1 MKRIIVSLIHVAL
14 VALTFL
20 SVARGQNL
28 DYYVDS
34 DFELLPIP
42 PELVPYQIVPLDP
55 VPDCRLEMG
64 VELIYPQSL
73 MSMPEPQK
81 EETLQIIYQRVA
93 FEISNPEKS
102 AGLFQIDGRMY
113 HLVRIPYTGGLLQ
126 DFGGGNDSLLFGIY
140 GCHCFDGMYL
150 YNDIG

>member
-1 MKRIIVSLIHVAL
+1 MKKITISLIHVII
-14 VALTFL
+14 VAITFL
-20 SVARGQNL
+20 SVIRGQNL

-64 VELIYPQSL
+64 IELIYPQAI
-73 MSMPEPQK
+73 MNMPEPQK

-93 FEISNPEKS
+93 FEISNPDKS
-102 AGLFQIDGRMY
+102 AGLFQVDGRMY
-113 HLVRIPYTGGLLQ
+113 HLVRIPYTGASNRFWGWE
-126 DFGGGNDSLLFGIY
+126 
-140 GCHCFDGMYL
+140 
-150 YNDIG
+150 

>member
-1 MKRIIVSLIHVAL
+1 MKKTTLSIIHLIIVV
-14 VALTFL
+14 LTFV
-20 SVARGQNL
+20 SVIRGQNL

-64 VELIYPQSL
+64 IELIYPQAI
-73 MSMPEPQK
+73 MNMPEPQK

-102 AGLFQIDGRMY
+102 AGLFQVDGRMY
-113 HLVRIPYTGGLLQ
+113 HLVRIPYTGASNRFWGWE
-126 DFGGGNDSLLFGIY
+126 
-140 GCHCFDGMYL
+140 
-150 YNDIG
+150 

>member
-1 MKRIIVSLIHVAL
+1 MKKITISLIHVII
-14 VALTFL
+14 VAITFL
-20 SVARGQNL
+20 SVIRGQNL

-73 MSMPEPQK
+73 MNMPEPQK

-93 FEISNPEKS
+93 FEISNPDKS
-102 AGLFQIDGRMY
+102 AGLFQVDGRMY
-113 HLVRIPYTGGLLQ
+113 HLVRIPYTGASTRFWGWE
-126 DFGGGNDSLLFGIY
+126 
-140 GCHCFDGMYL
+140 
-150 YNDIG
+150 

>member
-1 MKRIIVSLIHVAL
+1 MKKITISLIHVII

-20 SVARGQNL
+20 SVIRGQNL

-34 DFELLPIP
+34 NFELLPIP

-64 VELIYPQSL
+64 IELIYPQAI
-73 MSMPEPQK
+73 MNMPEPQK

-93 FEISNPEKS
+93 FEISNPDKS
-102 AGLFQIDGRMY
+102 AGLFQVDGRMY
-113 HLVRIPYTGGLLQ
+113 HLVRIPYTGASNRFWGWE
-126 DFGGGNDSLLFGIY
+126 
-140 GCHCFDGMYL
+140 
-150 YNDIG
+150 

>member
-1 MKRIIVSLIHVAL
+1 MKKITISLIHVII

-20 SVARGQNL
+20 SVIRGQNL

-64 VELIYPQSL
+64 IELIFPQAI
-73 MSMPEPQK
+73 MNMPEPQK
-81 EETLQIIYQRVA
+81 EETLEIIYQRVA
-93 FEISNPEKS
+93 FEISNPDKS
-102 AGLFQIDGRMY
+102 AGLFQVDGRMY
-113 HLVRIPYTGGLLQ
+113 HLVRIPYTGASTRFWGWE
-126 DFGGGNDSLLFGIY
+126 
-140 GCHCFDGMYL
+140 
-150 YNDIG
+150 

>member
-1 MKRIIVSLIHVAL
+1 MKKITISLIHVII

-20 SVARGQNL
+20 SVIRGQNL

-34 DFELLPIP
+34 NFELLPIP

-64 VELIYPQSL
+64 IELIFPQAI
-73 MSMPEPQK
+73 MNMPEPQK
-81 EETLQIIYQRVA
+81 EETLEIIYQRVA

-102 AGLFQIDGRMY
+102 AGLFQVDGRMY
-113 HLVRIPYTGGLLQ
+113 HLVRIPYTGASTRFWGWE
-126 DFGGGNDSLLFGIY
+126 
-140 GCHCFDGMYL
+140 
-150 YNDIG
+150 

>member
-1 MKRIIVSLIHVAL
+1 MKKITISLIHVII

-20 SVARGQNL
+20 SVVRGQNL

-64 VELIYPQSL
+64 IELIFPQAI
-73 MSMPEPQK
+73 MNMPEPQK
-81 EETLQIIYQRVA
+81 EETLEIIYQRVA
-93 FEISNPEKS
+93 FEISNPDKS
-102 AGLFQIDGRMY
+102 AGLFQVDGRMY
-113 HLVRIPYTGGLLQ
+113 HLVRIPYTGASTRFWGWE
-126 DFGGGNDSLLFGIY
+126 
-140 GCHCFDGMYL
+140 
-150 YNDIG
+150 

>member
-1 MKRIIVSLIHVAL
+1 M
-14 VALTFL
+14 
-20 SVARGQNL
+20 SVIRGQNL

-64 VELIYPQSL
+64 IELIYPQSI
-73 MSMPEPQK
+73 MNMPEPQK
-81 EETLQIIYQRVA
+81 EETLEIIYQRVA
-93 FEISNPEKS
+93 FEISNPDKS

-113 HLVRIPYTGGLLQ
+113 HLVRIPYTGVLQ
-126 DFGGGNDSLLFGIY
+126 DFGVGMIAYIFRIY
-140 GCHCFDGMYL
+140 DNHCFDGVYL

>member
-1 MKRIIVSLIHVAL
+1 MKKTTLSIIHLIIVV
-14 VALTFL
+14 LTFV
-20 SVARGQNL
+20 SIIRGQNL

-42 PELVPYQIVPLDP
+42 PELVPYQIVPLDT

-64 VELIYPQSL
+64 IELIYPQAI
-73 MSMPEPQK
+73 MNMPEPQK

-102 AGLFQIDGRMY
+102 AGLFQVVGRMY
-113 HLVRIPYTGGLLQ
+113 HLVRIAYTGASNRFWGWE
-126 DFGGGNDSLLFGIY
+126 
-140 GCHCFDGMYL
+140 
-150 YNDIG
+150 

>member
-1 MKRIIVSLIHVAL
+1 MKKTTLSIIHLIIVV
-14 VALTFL
+14 LTFV
-20 SVARGQNL
+20 SVLRGQNL

-42 PELVPYQIVPLDP
+42 PELIPYQIVPLDP

-64 VELIYPQSL
+64 IELIYPQAI
-73 MSMPEPQK
+73 MNMPEPQK

-102 AGLFQIDGRMY
+102 AGLFQVDGRMY
-113 HLVRIPYTGGLLQ
+113 HLVRIPYTGASNRFWGWE
-126 DFGGGNDSLLFGIY
+126 
-140 GCHCFDGMYL
+140 
-150 YNDIG
+150 

>member
-1 MKRIIVSLIHVAL
+1 MKRITISIIHIIV

-20 SVARGQNL
+20 SVVRAQNL

-64 VELIYPQSL
+64 IELIFPQSI
-73 MSMPEPQK
+73 MDMPEPQK
-81 EETLQIIYQRVA
+81 EETLEIIYKRVA
-93 FEISNPEKS
+93 FEISNPDRT
-102 AGLFQIDGRMY
+102 AGLFQVDGRMY
-113 HLVRIPYTGGLLQ
+113 HLIRIPYTGASTNFWGWE
-126 DFGGGNDSLLFGIY
+126 
-140 GCHCFDGMYL
+140 
-150 YNDIG
+150 

>member
-1 MKRIIVSLIHVAL
+1 MKKTTLSIIHIII
-14 VALTFL
+14 VALTFI
-20 SVARGQNL
+20 SVVRGQNL

-64 VELIYPQSL
+64 VELIYPQSI
-73 MSMPEPQK
+73 MNMPEPQK

-113 HLVRIPYTGGLLQ
+113 HLVRIPYTGASTRFWGWE
-126 DFGGGNDSLLFGIY
+126 
-140 GCHCFDGMYL
+140 
-150 YNDIG
+150 